1 MTKWMN
7 RRTLVA
13 LSLCVLLS
21 CLPSWSLGAEFIST
35 PSTNQTITMS
45 VTQYNELKWELTVLE
60 QNLTKL
66 EKLSTE
72 DKSKLAE
79 LRTQLENCKA
89 ALMNAQTSLTSA
101 NKDLTEL
108 RTSLQTLRNEMESME
123 HKLMVKERQ
132 NKTWAALAGV
142 ALIGWCLK

>member
-1 MTKWMN
+1 MTRWMN
-7 RRTLVA
+7 RRTLAA

-21 CLPSWSLGAEFIST
+21 FSPSWSLGAECIT
-35 PSTNQTITMS
+35 YAPAQTITMS

-89 ALMNAQTSLTSA
+89 ALMHAQTSLTSA

-142 ALIGWCLK
+142 ALIGWCIK